1 MIIHSTKYNSKDS
14 PINSDVLKEAFNT
27 IIDNIPYVDFKY
39 CDTEEEFKDKYR
51 KRILQE
57 LDSSGYQDTL
67 YQYWIT
73 RLSEITKNDIEKSEI
88 ESLARETVIK
98 DYQGIKEH
106 LQKVDIPESAIK
118 AWQSVKNGNPLIP
131 ENKNNRV
138 LTNKKETLPIAT
150 SPPSRTT
157 LRGVMG
163 GSKVWQCDEFGMA
176 EYLEHYKRIDNFKSP
191 VDEIIEQNYIRMNIA
206 ERDKKETESV
216 VIKLWDEA
224 KEILD
229 NLGTEAAILHI
240 YLTAQCLNNK
250 IPFQDRFI
258 LNADDILKDLGWD
271 KRKRKKRHEKLLR
284 LKEVAFALGSLYQ
297 TVRWRTERRINGKK
311 RLVDL
316 SHEGLVWII
325 DFFSETQVRLF
336 PEDTEEILNL
346 ALSVKPGIWAEKF
359 LNQQGYLQGTASN
372 EYGYMSGLITQIDPY
387 HDDLAFRIALF
398 LTVENRINND
408 GDYYVKTLLKLKYSD
423 DELGEA
429 TKINQSNRVLA
440 KTIRNNWE
448 QALARLHQL
457 GYEIKALENYPNW
470 LRPDFLQDDVYQ
482 PDGKQ
487 RKHLL
492 NQLLKAKVQIFQPPP
507 IPEKLAVVN
516 QRKKAHQQKV
526 LRPASKPKSEA
537 ASQASKPKAKVVTPA
552 DIREARKRKGWSQ
565 RKLAGVLGIS
575 QALVAYYENG
585 ERKPPPEMQRSLKK
599 ILDLD

>member
-1 MIIHSTKYNSKDS
+1 MVIHSTKDNARDI

-27 IIDNIPYVDFKY
+27 IIDNIDYEDFEG
-39 CDTEEEFKDKYR
+39 CETEEQFKSNYR
-51 KRILQE
+51 KRILQD

-67 YQYWIT
+67 YQYWLVK
-73 RLSEITKNDIEKSEI
+73 LSEITKNDIKKSEI

-98 DYQGIKEH
+98 EYQRIKEH
-106 LQKVDIPESAIK
+106 LQQVKIPESAIK
-118 AWQSVKNGNPLIP
+118 AWQSLRTGKPLIP
-131 ENKNNRV
+131 EKKNNRV
-138 LTNKKETLPIAT
+138 FPTKKEVLPIAT

-163 GSKVWQCDEFGMA
+163 GSKVWKSDEFGIA
-176 EYLEHYKRIDNFKSP
+176 EYLEHYQSIDNFKSP
-191 VDEIIEQNYIRMNIA
+191 VDEMFQENYIRMNIA
-206 ERDKKETESV
+206 IRDAKETENV
-216 VIKLWDEA
+216 VIRLWDEA

-229 NLGTEAAILHI
+229 RLGPEAALLHI
-240 YLTAQCLNNK
+240 YLTAQCLTNQN
-250 IPFQDRFI
+250 PFQDPFI
-258 LNADDILKDLGWD
+258 LNADDILKELGWD
-271 KRKRKKRHEKLLR
+271 KRKRLKRHEKLLK
-284 LKEVAFALGSLYQ
+284 LKQIAFALGSLYQ
-297 TVRWRTERRINGKK
+297 TVRWRTQKRINGKN

-336 PEDTEEILNL
+336 PEDPEEIIRL
-346 ALSVKPGIWAEKF
+346 AISVKPGIWAEKF
-359 LNQQGYLQGTASN
+359 LNQKGYIKGTASN

-398 LTVENRINND
+398 LTIENRINND

-423 DELGEA
+423 DDLTEA
-429 TKINQSNRVLA
+429 TKTNKSNRVLA

-457 GYEIKALENYPNW
+457 GYKIKALDNYPNW

-492 NQLLKAKVQIFQPPP
+492 TQLLKAKVQIFQPDT
-507 IPEKLAVVN
+507 IPEKLAVVS
-516 QRKKAHQQKV
+516 QRKKAHQPKV
-526 LRPASKPKSEA
+526 LQPASKPKSEA
-537 ASQASKPKAKVVTPA
+537 ASRASKPKAKLVTPA

-585 ERKPPPEMQRSLKK
+585 ERKPTPETLRSLKK
-599 ILDLD
+599 VLDLD